1 MVRRGGRT
9 GNFCA
14 APVSLRLSL
23 LAATALALTLG
34 LSGAQA
40 QQITPSGDVTPAY
53 PAGTNPWN
61 VVGNLIVG
69 NAANGSLSLQNGAV
83 VSVSNWLRLGASAGT
98 LGQITVDNATLTSS
112 VLFIANAAGSQ
123 GNVLITNGSTVN
135 TTAAIPAAGV
145 VAQGT
150 GSTATV
156 TLSNNS
162 VWNSAGSI
170 GVGQNDN
177 STGTLNVLS
186 GSQVNIINTVGGG
199 LFIGHIGSGA
209 RGFLL
214 IDGAGSAVNSVANV
228 YVGGSGGTGSV
239 TVQNGGLLH
248 ADGFINAGGHTG
260 GPTTATGTI
269 TITGPGS
276 AMTAGQDIN
285 IGFIGRGTLNLLAG
299 ATATAGGA
307 FRIGTLAT
315 GTGTATIDGAG
326 TSITAASMT
335 VGDAGTGTLSLLGG
349 ATATAGGAFS
359 VGASATGVGTALI
372 DGAGTSLT
380 AASMTVGDAGA
391 GTLTIAN
398 QATVNAAGGTTIAA
412 QAGSTGTLNI
422 GAAAGAAA
430 AAPGALNTPTVTF
443 GAGTGR
449 LVFNHTDTSGA
460 YTFAAAISG
469 TGAVDF
475 YNGYTRL
482 TGASTYTGAT
492 TVDAGTVAAGAANV
506 LSSNSDYTVQ
516 AAGTLDLLGNSQ
528 TVASLTNA
536 GTVILGLPGG
546 TAGTTLTTG
555 NYVGQG
561 GTIALNT
568 FLGSDNSPSDQLVI
582 NGGSATGT
590 TTLRISNAGGG
601 GDLTTGDGI
610 RVVDAINGGTT
621 ASGAFSLS
629 GRVAAGAYE
638 YSLFRGGSSDSQDY
652 FLRSVYTGPT
662 TTPGAAQETP
672 QGDSSGGGTPGGT
685 PAATPAAAA
694 LPNYRVEVPVNMAV
708 PAMANRFGLVMLG
721 SYHDRNGE
729 DYAGARTGSGER
741 RGAAWGRVFGESG
754 AVKHG
759 GAGAFGRLS
768 NFYKN
773 GPDYDFDVA
782 GLQTGLDLFRR
793 QADDGTRDIA
803 GLYVGAGRI
812 IGDVNAV
819 YGGRA
824 GSVSMNGYSLGGYW
838 TRKGAGGWYVDAV
851 AQGTWYD
858 QVEATS
864 MYGERLKP
872 NGWAFTGSL
881 EGGYPIALGAGWAI
895 EPQAQFI
902 YQHVSLDGGADSFG
916 WTKYNDTDV
925 FYGRVGARLTK
936 DWSLGGRMVTTWA
949 RANLWHSFGADAKT
963 TFTNLAGNFPVT
975 LKTGLG
981 GSWAQLGLGVSGR
994 VAENVNLFA
1003 AADYNFAVGEGEG
1016 HSLGG
1021 RVGIRVTW

>member
-1 MVRRGGRT
+1 MVRRCGRADS
-9 GNFCA
+9 FH
-14 APVSLRLSL
+14 APRVSLRLSL
-23 LAATALALTLG
+23 LTATAMTLLA
-34 LSGAQA
+34 SSAVQA
-40 QQITPSGDVTPAY
+40 QQITTSGDVTPAY

-61 VVGNLIVG
+61 VVGNLTIG
-69 NAANGSLSLQNGAV
+69 NVANGSLGIQNGAA
-83 VSVSNWLRLGASAGT
+83 VSVSNWLVLGGT
-98 LGQITVDNATLTSS
+98 SGTSGQITVDNGTLSS
-112 VLFIANAAGSQ
+112 FVLFIANAAGSQ

-145 VAQGT
+145 IAQGT

-162 VWNSAGSI
+162 VWNSVGSI

-186 GSQVNIINTVGGG
+186 GSQVNITNPIGGG
-199 LFIGHIGSGA
+199 LFVGHIDSGA

-228 YVGGSGGTGSV
+228 YIGGSGGTGSA

-276 AMTAGQDIN
+276 TMTAGQSIN
-285 IGFIGRGTLNLLAG
+285 IGFIGQGTLNLLAG

-307 FRIGTLAT
+307 FTIGTLAT

-326 TSITAASMT
+326 TSMTAASL
-335 VGDAGTGTLSLLGG
+335 V
-349 ATATAGGAFS
+349 
-359 VGASATGVGTALI
+359 
-372 DGAGTSLT
+372 
-380 AASMTVGDAGA
+380 VGDAGA

-398 QATVNAAGGTTIAA
+398 QAAVNATGGTTIAA

-430 AAPGALNTPTVTF
+430 ATPGVLTTPTITF

-449 LVFNHTDTSGA
+449 LVFNHSDMSGG
-460 YTFAAAISG
+460 YTLAAAIGG
-469 TGAVDF
+469 TGVVDF
-475 YNGYTRL
+475 HNGYTRL
-482 TGASTYTGAT
+482 TGASTYTGPT
-492 TVDAGTVAAGAANV
+492 TIHAGTVAAGAADV
-506 LSSNSDYTVQ
+506 LSPNSDYTVQ
-516 AAGTLDLLGNSQ
+516 AAGTLDLLGNNQ

-536 GTVILGLPGG
+536 GTVVLGLPGG
-546 TAGTTLTTG
+546 MAGTTLTTG

-568 FLGSDNSPSDQLVI
+568 FLGSDNSASDQLVI

-590 TTLRISNAGGG
+590 TTLRIANAGGG
-601 GDLTTGDGI
+601 GALTTGDGI

-621 ASGAFSLS
+621 ASGAFSLA

-638 YSLFRGGSSDSQDY
+638 YSLFRGGASDAQDY
-652 FLRSVYTGPT
+652 FLRSVYTGST
-662 TTPGAAQETP
+662 TSPGTAQETP
-672 QGDSSGGGTPGGT
+672 PESTPGGGAAGGT
-685 PAATPAAAA
+685 PAATPAAA
-694 LPNYRVEVPVNMAV
+694 LPNYRVEVPVNLAA
-708 PAMANRFGLVMLG
+708 PTMANRFGLVMLG
-721 SYHDRNGE
+721 TYHDRNGE
-729 DYAGARTGSGER
+729 DYAGARTASGE
-741 RGAAWGRVFGESG
+741 RGAAWGRIFGETG
-754 AVKHG
+754 TVKQG
-759 GAGAFGRLS
+759 GAGALGRLDG
-768 NFYKN
+768 FYKN
-773 GPDYDFDVA
+773 GPNYDFDVA
-782 GLQTGLDLFRR
+782 GFQTGLDLFRR
-793 QADDGTRDIA
+793 QAADGTRDIA

-812 IGDVNAV
+812 VGDVDAV
-819 YGGRA
+819 YGGKA
-824 GSVSMNGYSLGGYW
+824 GSVSMYGYSLGGYW

-851 AQGTWYD
+851 VQGTWYD
-858 QVEATS
+858 QAEATS
-864 MYGERLKP
+864 VFGERLKP
-872 NGWAFTGSL
+872 NGWGFTASL
-881 EGGYPIALGAGWAI
+881 EGGYPIALGDGWAI

-902 YQHVSLDGGADSFG
+902 YQRVSLDGGADSFG
-916 WTKYNDTDV
+916 WTKYDDTNAL
-925 FYGRVGARLTK
+925 YGRVGARLTK
-936 DWSLGGRMVTTWA
+936 DWSLGGHVVTTWA

-981 GSWAQLGLGVSGR
+981 GTWAQLGLGVSGR
-994 VAENVNLFA
+994 VTDNVNLFA

-1021 RVGIRVTW
+1021 RVGLRVTW